1 MLLIEGCSKGLVQW
15 VTKTVGDAFPAKA
28 WSNYTSSQWCTHSIS
43 KIRTVSCS
51 FYQNSKWRL
60 FHFRHWEINHHSDSF
75 VFVITETSFFKFL
88 FLYNITKKF
97 KNNNVN
103 GLGMNLRKI
112 GENLN
117 KKIYLKNIS
126 C

>member
-1 MLLIEGCSKGLVQW
+1 ME
-15 VTKTVGDAFPAKA
+15 TF
-28 WSNYTSSQWCTHSIS
+28 
-43 KIRTVSCS
+43 S
-51 FYQNSKWRL
+51 FQALRDQSPLR
-60 FHFRHWEINHHSDSF
+60 FF

-88 FLYNITKKF
+88 FLYNITKKI